1 MAQIKDVLEIESKR
15 ETLDQCVV
23 IHLFEE
29 GTFFRAYQW
38 SAWLCHRYIKE
49 FKPTHRKLKQGEE
62 TLVFIGFPV
71 SSLMNNVSSQSQLI
85 TNSEKQVDLVLP
97 LSLLGDVVEVSSLE
111 IDYLNWKSSIP
122 LSESSKKK
130 AEETLLQYK
139 DMSAIST
146 EELLKEIA
154 CFPIEQKTM
163 IESIAFLSQLKQKV
177 LNIITKT

>member
-71 SSLMNNVSSQSQLI
+71 SSLMNYVSSQSQLI

-146 EELLKEIA
+146 EALLKEIA

>member
-15 ETLDQCVV
+15 ETLEQCVV

-49 FKPTHRKLKQGEE
+49 FKPTHKRLKQGDE
-62 TLVFIGFPV
+62 TLIFVGFPV
-71 SSLMNNVSSQSQLI
+71 SSLMNYVSSQSQLI
-85 TNSEKQVDLVLP
+85 TKSEKQVDLVFP
-97 LSLLGDVVEVSSLE
+97 LSVIGDVLDVSCLE
-111 IDYLNWKSSIP
+111 TEYLNWKSSIP

-130 AEETLLQYK
+130 SSETLLQYK
-139 DMSAIST
+139 DIATIT
-146 EELLKEIA
+146 VEELLKEVA
-154 CFPIEQKTM
+154 CYPIEQKTM
-163 IESIAFLSQLKQKV
+163 MESIAFLSHLKQKV